1 MKLIKLIMPS
11 QGDMEIVKQEG
22 GVITLKPT
30 YFGGECAGP
39 IVQFVDAESVG
50 SGPVESPVVMKDT
63 GDIVINRV
71 DASFRIKIKND
82 NELKLMRAE

>member
-39 IVQFVDAESVG
+39 IVQFVESDDKNDKPAVPG
-50 SGPVESPVVMKDT
+50 EKVKYDVVE
-63 GDIVINRV
+63 
-71 DASFRIKIKND
+71 ASYRIKIKKD